1 MDSHRDSCR
10 AFCSSTERRQLTRLA
25 ALALSVA
32 SVRLQAGQS
41 EKKRSQ
47 NAVTTVQLYRQI
59 IMALYGGYIALRVVW
74 FWNSFTFGI
83 FFGAL
88 FFSALN
94 YFCLG
99 AVQQALELGTSV
111 SGAQDVLFVN
121 WAVMVLSILSDK
133 AFYLYLSI
141 PAYLLYQYGPMIKNY
156 LMPPQQPVVSGTSH
170 TSRDL
175 AHKCRVSERKGEL

>member
-1 MDSHRDSCR
+1 M
-10 AFCSSTERRQLTRLA
+10 
-25 ALALSVA
+25 
-32 SVRLQAGQS
+32 
-41 EKKRSQ
+41 
-47 NAVTTVQLYRQI
+47 TTVQLYRQI

-156 LMPPQQPVVSGTSH
+156 LMPPQQPVVSGGNHTSH
-170 TSRDL
+170 GDWTHTRTHRNSVIARTNCVVVCL
-175 AHKCRVSERKGEL
+175 AVPSLTHRYSHCLILFRS

>member
-1 MDSHRDSCR
+1 M
-10 AFCSSTERRQLTRLA
+10 
-25 ALALSVA
+25 
-32 SVRLQAGQS
+32 
-41 EKKRSQ
+41 
-47 NAVTTVQLYRQI
+47 TTVQLYRQI

-156 LMPPQQPVVSGTSH
+156 LMPPQQPVVSGNIAAR
-170 TSRDL
+170 RDW
-175 AHKCRVSERKGEL
+175 ARSCRANQRKGEL